1 MPDLPKGLPA
11 EVAARLDVRSICV
24 RSRGAIVEARRT
36 EPRKIDLRRIDE
48 TSADMAGYA
57 TVYDYEYDV
66 AGGPDHGGFT
76 EIIALGAATRSVKH
90 IVAARPDRDDV
101 RLLVNHDG
109 APLARTKSG
118 TMTLTSDD
126 TGLLV
131 DAGLDLRSVS
141 ARDAAL
147 AMERGDLDEMSFAF
161 QVIRQEWNADY
172 TERLIREVKLFDVS
186 LVTYPANPAAS
197 AYLRPT
203 RDAHAA
209 ASAASRGMSLSLAM
223 AQADALKLSPR

>member
-1 MPDLPKGLPA
+1 MPELPKGLPA
-11 EVAARLDVRSICV
+11 EVAARIDADRVCV
-24 RSRGAIVEARRT
+24 RQRGNLVEARLSNVEVRMVGDDRA
-36 EPRKIDLRRIDE
+36 EIH
-48 TSADMAGYA
+48 GYA
-57 TVYDYEYDV
+57 TVYDFPYDV
-66 AGGPDHGGFT
+66 AGGPPYGFT
-76 EIIALGAATRSVKH
+76 ETIAAGATKKSVREK
-90 IVAARPDRDDV
+90 DDV

-109 APLARTKSG
+109 LPLARTKSG
-118 TMTLTSDD
+118 TMSLASDD
-126 TGLLV
+126 VGLLV
-131 DAGLDLRSVS
+131 DGSLDLRSGS

-161 QVIRQEWNADY
+161 QVLRQEWNADY

-203 RDAHAA
+203 QDHVA